1 MAQFKIGDTV
11 QLKSG
16 GSLMTIASI
25 IANSESSENRTML
38 YGSLKE
44 INPDESIF
52 YICVWF
58 NEKNELKQDI
68 FPEGILTKNQTNA
81 N

>member
-68 FPEGILTKNQTNA
+68 FPEGILTRNQTNA